1 MHFSLSIYF
10 CYLHYDYLLQKS
22 SFERKKHVS
31 RKHSDNQASIHK
43 QFFIDCP
50 HSPQLALNP
59 NIKVLNWAKH

>member
-1 MHFSLSIYF
+1 MTICFRKEALS
-10 CYLHYDYLLQKS
+10 K
-22 SFERKKHVS
+22 EKKVS